1 MKNRIKTKESIF
13 QWNRRVLRWC
23 LCLFVCCSSVAVV
36 RAQADAMP
44 RVSLDVK
51 EAALVSVIENLRG
64 QTGYNF
70 LFNASDL
77 QNARPVTLRL
87 RDVTLR
93 VALDSILPSR
103 DLVYTIDGKSV
114 VIKKKAVEAKQVRL
128 VEVSGRVVDE
138 KGDPIPGAS
147 VIVYG
152 TQQGVATDI
161 NGRYVLQMQPEGVL
175 QFSFVGYKTE
185 TIPVKGKDRVNV
197 TLNPTSEN
205 IEEVQVVAF
214 GTQKKESVVG
224 SISTIRPMDLKSS
237 SSDLTTQL
245 TGKIAGIIG
254 WQTGGLPGALTEEEM
269 NTKFYIRGIS
279 SSSGVSEPLVLI
291 DGVESSRLDLA
302 RMAPED
308 IESFSVLKDASATA
322 MYGARGANGVILVT
336 TKKGE
341 EGSVYTSVRYEAVWS
356 MPTDEIEVVDPKTY
370 MQMYN
375 EALTT
380 RNPNASP
387 AYSLTKI
394 ERTGDPRFP
403 SYVYPANDW
412 YDILFKDFSV
422 NHRAGVNVRGGSSI
436 MQYYASVNY
445 VYDSGMLKTDRL
457 NQFDVN
463 IKNSTLSSR
472 VNLNINL
479 NAGIQLL
486 LNTSFS
492 IDKYHGPNGEVNEAY
507 ALAFNASPVNFAPT
521 YPADEKYSWPHLRF
535 GNIPGGA
542 ESAYTNP
549 YAYIQLGYKDRE
561 RYSVTTKA
569 EYIQSLSQLL
579 KGLEI
584 RASVALSK
592 TGYSSTSY
600 TTSPFYYYLDVEG
613 GDYDFE
619 TGEHTLTDVTFI
631 PGRRTIEIPLG
642 GSSASTTTQWVYEGR
657 ALHTAAW
664 ADHQTS
670 LVAVFQAIQ
679 SSSAPNSDLFESIEH
694 RNLSFSMRGTYGYKD
709 RYFFE
714 ASFGYNGSERF
725 TKNNRMGFFPS
736 VGGAWVVSKENFMQ
750 GISNGISF
758 LKLRASWGKVGNDG
772 IIASP
777 RFVYMPEIT
786 STSVANGVDPE
797 AGNIMN
803 FYRKQIK
810 NYGDP
815 DVKWEVS
822 EQINLGLETR
832 FFKDILEV
840 NVDLYQEI
848 RHNIIENR
856 TVIPASMGIELP
868 PLDNMGKVRA
878 RGMDLSAK
886 VQHAFTPDFWIIL
899 NGTFTY
905 SKAIYKELEEAS
917 DKPRYQWKTGYELS
931 QQVGYIAEGL
941 FHDQAEIDNAPSQPT
956 AMPGDIRY
964 RDVNG
969 DGVIDVEDAVHIG
982 FPETPR
988 FVYGFSGFLNY
999 KNWEFNFSFQGSG
1012 NRGFFLNPDALSP
1025 FVDNHAMLTEIY
1037 ENHWTEQ
1044 NMADRPF
1051 WPRLSTESIV
1061 VYNPQEDWY
1070 NETNTDV
1077 RKSTY
1082 FMRECRFLRC
1092 TSLELAYNLPE
1103 KIRSKFRL
1111 QNVKFFA
1118 RANNPFI
1125 ISNFKLWDVELG
1137 ETGFNY
1143 PIQKTY
1149 AVGIN
1154 VSF

>member
-1 MKNRIKTKESIF
+1 
-13 QWNRRVLRWC
+13 
-23 LCLFVCCSSVAVV
+23 
-36 RAQADAMP
+36 
-44 RVSLDVK
+44 
-51 EAALVSVIENLRG
+51 
-64 QTGYNF
+64 
-70 LFNASDL
+70 
-77 QNARPVTLRL
+77 
-87 RDVTLR
+87 
-93 VALDSILPSR
+93 
-103 DLVYTIDGKSV
+103 
-114 VIKKKAVEAKQVRL
+114 
-128 VEVSGRVVDE
+128 
-138 KGDPIPGAS
+138 
-147 VIVYG
+147 
-152 TQQGVATDI
+152 
-161 NGRYVLQMQPEGVL
+161 
-175 QFSFVGYKTE
+175 
-185 TIPVKGKDRVNV
+185 
-197 TLNPTSEN
+197 
-205 IEEVQVVAF
+205 
-214 GTQKKESVVG
+214 
-224 SISTIRPMDLKSS
+224 
-237 SSDLTTQL
+237 
-245 TGKIAGIIG
+245 
-254 WQTGGLPGALTEEEM
+254 
-269 NTKFYIRGIS
+269 
-279 SSSGVSEPLVLI
+279 
-291 DGVESSRLDLA
+291 
-302 RMAPED
+302 
-308 IESFSVLKDASATA
+308 
-322 MYGARGANGVILVT
+322 
-336 TKKGE
+336 
-341 EGSVYTSVRYEAVWS
+341 
-356 MPTDEIEVVDPKTY
+356 
-370 MQMYN
+370 
-375 EALTT
+375 
-380 RNPNASP
+380 
-387 AYSLTKI
+387 
-394 ERTGDPRFP
+394 
-403 SYVYPANDW
+403 
-412 YDILFKDFSV
+412 
-422 NHRAGVNVRGGSSI
+422 
-436 MQYYASVNY
+436 
-445 VYDSGMLKTDRL
+445 
-457 NQFDVN
+457 
-463 IKNSTLSSR
+463 
-472 VNLNINL
+472 
-479 NAGIQLL
+479 
-486 LNTSFS
+486 
-492 IDKYHGPNGEVNEAY
+492 
-507 ALAFNASPVNFAPT
+507 
-521 YPADEKYSWPHLRF
+521 
-535 GNIPGGA
+535 
-542 ESAYTNP
+542 
-549 YAYIQLGYKDRE
+549 
-561 RYSVTTKA
+561 
-569 EYIQSLSQLL
+569 
-579 KGLEI
+579 
-584 RASVALSK
+584 
-592 TGYSSTSY
+592 
-600 TTSPFYYYLDVEG
+600 
-613 GDYDFE
+613 
-619 TGEHTLTDVTFI
+619 
-631 PGRRTIEIPLG
+631 
-642 GSSASTTTQWVYEGR
+642 
-657 ALHTAAW
+657 
-664 ADHQTS
+664 
-670 LVAVFQAIQ
+670 
-679 SSSAPNSDLFESIEH
+679 
-694 RNLSFSMRGTYGYKD
+694 MRGTYGYKD

-772 IIASP
+772 IIDSP